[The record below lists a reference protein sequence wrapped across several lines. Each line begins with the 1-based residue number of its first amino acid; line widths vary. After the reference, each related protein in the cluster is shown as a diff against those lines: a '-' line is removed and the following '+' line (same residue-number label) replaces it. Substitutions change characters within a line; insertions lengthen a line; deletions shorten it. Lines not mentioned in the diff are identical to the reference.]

1 MPGWVAVRQKQLTL
15 PSSPYI
21 HIVVVRIVLYPINS
35 CLVDRRACPVQF
47 SSLCVAGHCRRLAF
61 FLFLFS
67 CSFDIS
73 QPLLSSSIYN
83 PPQTLTHESSST
95 IAYYYIFSCGVLSFS
110 YRPHITE
117 GETRLGFTPAKTR
130 GTTGSHHTCQ
140 RAPFNLVLYYIACCA
155 YLFCLFFS
163 SSPLPFLRGVGGGG
177 GRQFLQMI

>member
-1 MPGWVAVRQKQLTL
+1 VT
-15 PSSPYI
+15 
-21 HIVVVRIVLYPINS
+21 
-35 CLVDRRACPVQF
+35 
-47 SSLCVAGHCRRLAF
+47 GHCRRLAF

-95 IAYYYIFSCGVLSFS
+95 IAYTAIFFEGFFFPFLTAFVV
-110 YRPHITE
+110 RPHITE

-155 YLFCLFFS
+155 YLFCLFS
-163 SSPLPFLRGVGGGG
+163 SSPPPFFEGGGWWWWAAVSPNDLIRFSFVNKTLG
-177 GRQFLQMI
+177 IVGWRRQAFRYITRIKE

>member
-1 MPGWVAVRQKQLTL
+1 LCSDCGWHVPGWVAVRQKQLTL

-95 IAYYYIFSCGVLSFS
+95 IAYTL
-110 YRPHITE
+110 
-117 GETRLGFTPAKTR
+117 
-130 GTTGSHHTCQ
+130 
-140 RAPFNLVLYYIACCA
+140 LY
-155 YLFCLFFS
+155 
-163 SSPLPFLRGVGGGG
+163 FLRGVLCFSYRLRRPPPHHGGGDKIRFHA
-177 GRQFLQMI
+177 RQNPRYNREPPHMSAGPFQSCLILYRVLCLFVLSFFFFTSPFF